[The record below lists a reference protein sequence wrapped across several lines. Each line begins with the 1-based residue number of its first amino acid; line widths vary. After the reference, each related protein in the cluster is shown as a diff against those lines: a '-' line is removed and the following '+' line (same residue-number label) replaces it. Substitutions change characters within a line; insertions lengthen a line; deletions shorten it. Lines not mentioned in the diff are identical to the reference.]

1 MTSLRCMFEELLYF
15 LFILYSFFFVNILNP
30 IVSNEV
36 SVS

>member
-15 LFILYSFFFVNILNP
+15 LFILSFFFVNILNP